1 MSSSLAT
8 AQHLKKVELWWIDV
22 PFLEACLPSLGHSPS
37 LQELRVYSTAS
48 GECYVSE
55 VTVLMSVCRVCVVL
69 SSVWVCSTGVE
80 WTFCNQTRR
89 FIDRVDKLCLIFS
102 CGVQVLERS
111 WLITFCCCVAL
122 RRSPSV
128 TLILYLFLKFW
139 HKLPNTLCQGWQF
152 LQSTT
157 LNW

>member
-1 MSSSLAT
+1 MSSCLAT
-8 AQHLKKVELWWIDV
+8 AQHLKKVELLWGIDV
-22 PFLEACLPSLGHSPS
+22 PFLEACLPSLSHSPS
-37 LQELRVYSTAS
+37 LQELSVYSRAS

-55 VTVLMSVCRVCVVL
+55 VTVLVSVSRVCVVL

-89 FIDRVDKLCLIFS
+89 FVDRLDKLCLIFS

-111 WLITFCCCVAL
+111 WLITFHRWVAW

-128 TLILYLFLKFW
+128 TLILYLFFKF
-139 HKLPNTLCQGWQF
+139 
-152 LQSTT
+152 
-157 LNW
+157 

>member
-8 AQHLKKVELWWIDV
+8 AQHLKKVELWCINV
-22 PFLEACLPSLGHSPS
+22 PFLEACLPSLSHSPS
-37 LQELRVYSTAS
+37 LQELRVCSSDAS

-55 VTVLMSVCRVCVVL
+55 VTVLVSMSRVCVVL
-69 SSVWVCSTGVE
+69 FSVWVCSTGVE
-80 WTFCNQTRR
+80 WTFCNQTKR
-89 FIDRVDKLCLIFS
+89 FVDRLDKLCLIFS

-111 WLITFCCCVAL
+111 WLITFRCCIAW

-128 TLILYLFLKFW
+128 TLIQYLFFKFW

-152 LQSTT
+152 L
-157 LNW
+157 